1 MNRLSLYFKSHGL
14 DGAGRRCF
22 LLDALV
28 TAREETEWV
37 ETVKAG
43 GNVLAGCE
51 PVRIVEAAQNT
62 KPAAE
67 RMSPYGEGRAAE
79 RIVRLLASLR
89 SNAQGQGGGLH

>member
-1 MNRLSLYFKSHGL
+1 MGL
-14 DGAGRRCF
+14 VEGVFFRVPC
-22 LLDALV
+22 V
-28 TAREETEWV
+28 TLRGETEWV